1 MKDTN
6 KVAILFVLF
15 AIACMFYATIDINI
29 YFFIL
34 ILIICFA
41 ILWFSSEFKIEHR
54 SQNENQELMAQVR
67 TTSKDAN
74 IKRKQLLTMVTAL
87 PWPMLMLDQFGK
99 IVLYNTHL
107 SIFGPLNNIEDMNYL
122 NNKFH
127 PKVQEY
133 LKDAFI
139 LEKEI
144 DKVIKIDDC
153 EFQVLSVPILSK
165 NRFSGCLL
173 LFQDV
178 SKTLAGEKM
187 QKRFIADASHELK
200 TPIAVIKGMMEI
212 LNRED
217 FHDEEVQ
224 KDFMKQI
231 IIEVDRLDIIVKDML
246 QLSRLSIDNPILE
259 RKNCN
264 LVELIDSSINPLS
277 SMIAKSNL
285 KLVKD
290 YQYLGDIFIDPQKIG
305 QVIVNLV
312 SNAIKYSE
320 HGTITIQ
327 VKQQS
332 DHEVVLSVS
341 DQGHGFNETDK
352 KRIFER
358 FYRIDDDRSRK
369 SGGSG
374 LGLAI
379 VKSIV
384 DAHGAK
390 IVVDSKINEGTTFK
404 IILKN

>member
-1 MKDTN
+1 MKNSN
-6 KVAILFVLF
+6 KIVILFALF
-15 AIACMFYATIDINI
+15 AIACLVQATIEINFYLFI
-29 YFFIL
+29 FIL
-34 ILIICFA
+34 IFAFA
-41 ILWFSSEFKIEHR
+41 ILWFSSEGKIENR

-107 SIFGPLNNIEDMNYL
+107 SIFGPLDDIENMNYL
-122 NNKFH
+122 NNHFH
-127 PKVQEY
+127 PKVQEF

-144 DKVIKIDDC
+144 DKVIKIDQL
-153 EFQVLSVPILSK
+153 EYQILSLPILSK
-165 NRFSGCLL
+165 QRFSGCLL

-178 SKTLAGEKM
+178 TKTLAGEKM

-217 FHDEEVQ
+217 FDDEVTK

-231 IIEVDRLDIIVKDML
+231 VKEVDRLDLIVKDML

-259 RKNCN
+259 RQNCN
-264 LVELIDSSINPLS
+264 LADLVNQSIDPLNRMIKKSQLELIKKFD
-277 SMIAKSNL
+277 
-285 KLVKD
+285 
-290 YQYLGDIFIDPQKIG
+290 YLGNVFIDPQKMS

-320 HGTITIQ
+320 QGKITIAIEQ
-327 VKQQS
+327 N
-332 DHEVVLSVS
+332 DRHEVILSVS
-341 DQGHGFNETDK
+341 DQGHGFNDEDK

-358 FYRIDDDRSRK
+358 FYRIDNDRSRQ

-390 IVVDSKINEGTTFK
+390 ISVTSKINVGTTFK
-404 IILKN
+404 IVFKN